1 MATPRQAGRPPA
13 WKAAV
18 NTVEETLKII
28 VLVKHV
34 PDAQFDRHLGGADH
48 TTDRSES
55 ILSEL
60 DEYALEAALQL
71 TEARGG
77 EAAGHKVIA
86 LTMGP
91 AGAVNAVKK
100 SLQIGAT
107 EGVHLS
113 DPALAGSDA
122 AATSLAL
129 AAAIRHLGADA
140 GVDLILT
147 GMASTDGET
156 SLVPAQLAER
166 LGFPQV
172 TFASSLEISGSTVTA
187 RRDGDAY
194 AETVEASL
202 PAVASVTDQINNP
215 RYPNFKGIMAAKKKT
230 ITTLSLADIGVAAEQ
245 VGPAGSWTQVQAAE
259 ARPPRTAG
267 TIITD
272 EGDAGI
278 RLVDFLA
285 AQKLL

>member
-1 MATPRQAGRPPA
+1 M
-13 WKAAV
+13 
-18 NTVEETLKII
+18 KIV

-34 PDAQFDRHLGGADH
+34 PDAQFDRHINGPGN
-48 TTDRSES
+48 TTDRAES

-71 TEARGG
+71 AEERGG
-77 EAAGHKVIA
+77 PKAGNEVIA

-91 AGAVNAVKK
+91 ASAVNAVKK
-100 SLQIGAT
+100 SLQIGASS
-107 EGVHLS
+107 GVHLS
-113 DPALAGSDA
+113 DDALAGSDA

-129 AAAIRHLGADA
+129 AAAVRHLSAD
-140 GVDLILT
+140 GRPVDLVLT

-166 LGFPQV
+166 LSYPQL
-172 TFASSLEISGSTVTA
+172 TFASSLEVSGSTVVG
-187 RRDGDAY
+187 RRDAGSFS
-194 AETVEASL
+194 ETVEAQL
-202 PAVASVTDQINNP
+202 PAVVSVTDQINEP
-215 RYPNFKGIMAAKKKT
+215 RYPNFKGILAAKKKK
-230 ITTLSLADIGVAAEQ
+230 IATLTLADVGLDPSQ
-245 VGPAGSWTQVQAAE
+245 VGHSGSWTVVESADP
-259 ARPPRTAG
+259 RPPRTAG

-278 RLVDFLA
+278 KLVDFLA

>member
-1 MATPRQAGRPPA
+1 M
-13 WKAAV
+13 
-18 NTVEETLKII
+18 KII

-34 PDAQFDRHLGGADH
+34 PDAQFDRHLTGEGN
-48 TTDRSES
+48 TTDRDES

-71 TEARGG
+71 AEARGG
-77 EAAGHKVIA
+77 SKAGNKVIA
-86 LTMGP
+86 LSMGP
-91 AGAVNAVKK
+91 AAAVNAVKK

-113 DPALAGSDA
+113 DDALAGSDA

-129 AAAIRHLGADA
+129 AAAIRHLGAD
-140 GVDLILT
+140 GPVDLILT

-166 LGFPQV
+166 LGLPQV
-172 TFASSLEISGSTVTA
+172 TFASTLEVDGGRLTA
-187 RRDGDAY
+187 RRDGDTHSD
-194 AETVEASL
+194 TVEAAL
-202 PAVASVTDQINNP
+202 PALVSVTDQINEP
-215 RYPNFKGIMAAKKKT
+215 RYPNFKGIIAAKRKS
-230 ITTLSLADIGVAAEQ
+230 ITTLTLSDIGVDASQ
-245 VGPAGSWTQVQAAE
+245 VGHSGSWTVVETAD

-272 EGDAGI
+272 QGDAGI
-278 RLVDFLA
+278 RLVEFLA

>member
-1 MATPRQAGRPPA
+1 MTSPAGCPQA

-18 NTVEETLKII
+18 ITVEETLKII

-34 PDAQFDRHLGGADH
+34 PDAQFDRHLNGEGH
-48 TTDRSES
+48 TTDRDES

-71 TEARGG
+71 AEARGG
-77 EAAGHKVIA
+77 SKAGNQVIA
-86 LTMGP
+86 LSMGP

-100 SLQIGAT
+100 TLQMGAT

-113 DPALAGSDA
+113 DEALAGSDA

-129 AAAIRHLGADA
+129 AATIRHLGKDA
-140 GVDLILT
+140 PVDLVIT

-166 LGFPQV
+166 LGLPQV
-172 TFASSLEISGSTVTA
+172 TFASSLQVDGGRLTA
-187 RRDGDAY
+187 RRDADTFS
-194 AETVEASL
+194 ETVEAPL
-202 PAVASVTDQINNP
+202 PAVVSVTDQINEP
-215 RYPNFKGIMAAKKKT
+215 RYPNFKGIIAAKRKS
-230 ITTLSLADIGVAAEQ
+230 ITTLSLADVGVDAAQ
-245 VGPAGSWTQVQAAE
+245 VGHAGSWTTVTSADE
-259 ARPPRTAG
+259 RPPRTAG

-272 EGDAGI
+272 EGDAGVK
-278 RLVDFLA
+278 LVDFLA

>member
-1 MATPRQAGRPPA
+1 MQQAANPG
-13 WKAAV
+13 
-18 NTVEETLKII
+18 LKIV

-34 PDAQFDRHLGGADH
+34 PDAQFDRHLTGPGN
-48 TTDRSES
+48 TMDRSES

-71 TEARGG
+71 SEARGG
-77 EAAGHKVIA
+77 AKGGNKVAA

-100 SLQIGAT
+100 SLQIGAY
-107 EGVHLS
+107 EGVHLT
-113 DPALAGSDA
+113 DDALAGSDA
-122 AATSLAL
+122 AGTSLAL
-129 AAAIRHLGADA
+129 AAAIRYLGSTDF
-140 GVDLILT
+140 GPVDLVLT

-166 LGFPQV
+166 LQLPQV
-172 TFASSLEISGSTVTA
+172 TFASSLDVTGDDGGTKVIA
-187 RRDGDAY
+187 RRDGD
-194 AETVEASL
+194 THSDIVEAPL
-202 PAVASVTDQINNP
+202 PAVVSVTDQINEP
-215 RYPNFKGIMAAKKKT
+215 RYPNFKGIIAAKKKK
-230 ITTLSLADIGVAAEQ
+230 ITTLSLADIGVDPAE
-245 VGPAGSWTQVQAAE
+245 VGLAGAWTAVETAE
-259 ARPPRTAG
+259 PRPPRAQG

-285 AQKLL
+285 EQKML

>member
-1 MATPRQAGRPPA
+1 MQQTANPG
-13 WKAAV
+13 
-18 NTVEETLKII
+18 LKIV

-34 PDAQFDRHLGGADH
+34 PDAQFDRHLTGPGN
-48 TTDRSES
+48 TMDRSES

-71 TEARGG
+71 SEARGG
-77 EAAGHKVIA
+77 AKGGNKVAA

-100 SLQIGAT
+100 SLQIGAY
-107 EGVHLS
+107 EGVHLT
-113 DPALAGSDA
+113 DDALAGSDA
-122 AATSLAL
+122 AGTSLAL
-129 AAAIRHLGADA
+129 AAAIRYLGSTDF
-140 GVDLILT
+140 GPVDLVLT

-166 LGFPQV
+166 LQLPQV
-172 TFASSLEISGSTVTA
+172 TFAASLEVTGDDGGTKVIA
-187 RRDGDAY
+187 RRDGDTHSD
-194 AETVEASL
+194 TVEAPL
-202 PAVASVTDQINNP
+202 PAVVSVTDQINEP
-215 RYPNFKGIMAAKKKT
+215 RYPNFKGIIAAKKKK
-230 ITTLSLADIGVAAEQ
+230 ITTLSLADIGVDPAE
-245 VGPAGSWTQVQAAE
+245 VGLAGAWTAVETAE
-259 ARPPRTAG
+259 PRPPRARG

-285 AQKLL
+285 EHKML

>member
-1 MATPRQAGRPPA
+1 
-13 WKAAV
+13 
-18 NTVEETLKII
+18 VEETLKII

-34 PDAQFDRHLGGADH
+34 PDAQFDRHLSGANH
-48 TTDRSES
+48 TADRSES

-71 TEARGG
+71 SEARGG
-77 EAAGHKVIA
+77 EPAGNKVIA
-86 LTMGP
+86 LSMGP

-113 DPALAGSDA
+113 DEALAGSDA

-129 AAAIRHLGADA
+129 AAAIRHLGADTPA
-140 GVDLILT
+140 DLILT

-166 LGFPQV
+166 LGLPQV
-172 TFASSLEISGSTVTA
+172 TFAASLELDGAKLTA
-187 RRDGDAY
+187 RRDGDSHAD
-194 AETVEASL
+194 TIEATL
-202 PAVASVTDQINNP
+202 PALVSVTDQINEP

-230 ITTLSLADIGVAAEQ
+230 ITTLSLEDIGVEPAL
-245 VGPAGSWTQVQAAE
+245 VGLSGSWTAVSTAGV
-259 ARPPRTAG
+259 RPPRTAG

-278 RLVDFLA
+278 QLVEFLA

>member
-1 MATPRQAGRPPA
+1 
-13 WKAAV
+13 
-18 NTVEETLKII
+18 VEETLKII

-34 PDAQFDRHLGGADH
+34 PDAQFDRHLTGEGNTA
-48 TTDRSES
+48 DRSES

-71 TEARGG
+71 IEARGG
-77 EAAGHKVIA
+77 EAAGNKVIA
-86 LTMGP
+86 LSMGP
-91 AGAVNAVKK
+91 AAAVNAVKK

-113 DPALAGSDA
+113 DEALAGSDA

-140 GVDLILT
+140 PADLIVT

-166 LGFPQV
+166 LGLPQV
-172 TFASSLEISGSTVTA
+172 TFAASLELDGGKLTA
-187 RRDGDAY
+187 RRDGDTHAD
-194 AETVEASL
+194 TVEAEL
-202 PAVASVTDQINNP
+202 PAVVSVTDQINDP

-230 ITTLSLADIGVAAEQ
+230 ITTLSLADIGVDAAQ
-245 VGPAGSWTQVQAAE
+245 VGKSGSWTAVETAE

-278 RLVDFLA
+278 QLVEFLA